1 MNYTVTIIMVK
12 RKSRIPVK
20 FSVKLSLPKNL
31 LDKVDELAED
41 CDASRGEIIEDIT
54 KHVLKDEELIDEVFE
69 DDEGDDD
76 EDEDEED

>member
-41 CDASRGEIIEDIT
+41 CDASRGEIIEDIAGY
-54 KHVLKDEELIDEVFE
+54 VLEDEDLIDEVFE
-69 DDEGDDD
+69 DDE
-76 EDEDEED
+76 EDEDDEYEED

>member
-31 LDKVDELAED
+31 LDKVDELAKD
-41 CDASRGEIIEDIT
+41 CDASRGAIIEDIA
-54 KHVLKDEELIDEVFE
+54 KYVLEDEELIDEVFE
-69 DDEGDDD
+69 DDE
-76 EDEDEED
+76 EDEYEED